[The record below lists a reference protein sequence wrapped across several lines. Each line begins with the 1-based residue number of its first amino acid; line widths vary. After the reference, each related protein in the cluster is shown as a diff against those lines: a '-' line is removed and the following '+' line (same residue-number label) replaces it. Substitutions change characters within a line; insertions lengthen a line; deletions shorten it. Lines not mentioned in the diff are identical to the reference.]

1 MARWAILGFLA
12 FGLAACSQE
21 GATTPSGAIVD
32 SVPSINELAG
42 TPTVPIS
49 PLPTLDPEVVVRGTA
64 IYAANCAECHGASL
78 EGEANWQQ
86 LNPDGSFRAPPH
98 DANGHTWHH
107 SDGQLIE
114 AIRLG
119 GARLPAEIGG
129 TSAMPAFAEA
139 LDEAEI
145 EAVLAYIKSTWPKD
159 IRQVQWQVTLQNQT
173 P

>member
-1 MARWAILGFLA
+1 MRRWAILGFLA

-21 GATTPSGAIVD
+21 GATTRSGTIVD

-42 TPTVPIS
+42 TPTVSIS
-49 PLPTLDPEVVVRGTA
+49 PSPTLDPEVVVQGAA

-86 LNPDGSFRAPPH
+86 PNPDGSFRAPPH

-107 SDGQLIE
+107 SDGQLME

-119 GARLPAEIGG
+119 GSRLPAEIGG

-139 LDEAEI
+139 LDESEI
-145 EAVLAYIKSTWPKD
+145 AAVLAYIKSAWPED
-159 IRQVQWQVTLQNQT
+159 IRQAQWQVTSQNQI

>member
-12 FGLAACSQE
+12 FGLTACGQE
-21 GATTPSGAIVD
+21 GATTRSGAIVD

-49 PLPTLDPEVVVRGTA
+49 PMPTLDPEMVVRGAA

-86 LNPDGSFRAPPH
+86 PKPDGSFRAPPH
-98 DANGHTWHH
+98 DNTGHIWHH
-107 SDGQLIE
+107 SDEQLME
-114 AIRLG
+114 AIGLG
-119 GARLPAEIGG
+119 GSRLPAEIGG

-145 EAVLAYIKSTWPKD
+145 EAVLSYIKSTWPED
-159 IRQVQWQVTLQNQT
+159 IRQVQWQVSLQNQI